1 MDKWYTR
8 PVVFVTDVEAA
19 LSFYTDLLGFEQSWD
34 YQEEGRTRVTQVN
47 RGESE
52 IILAIDAER
61 AGASRLFISLGV
73 EEMTAWQDEMAAR
86 SIPAQRSWWGYPVIE
101 IRDPDGNELMFPLD
115 ESVSDN

>member
-8 PVVFVTDVEAA
+8 PVVFVTDVDAA
-19 LSFYTDLLGFEQSWD
+19 LGFYGDLLGFKQAWD
-34 YQEEGRTRVTQVN
+34 YEQDGRTLVAQVN

-52 IILAIDAER
+52 IILARDAER
-61 AGASRLFISLGV
+61 AGGSRLFISLDT
-73 EEMTAWQDEMAAR
+73 EEMQAWQHEIDAR

-115 ESVSDN
+115 ESEGDG